1 MALDTDLRIENI
13 NGKYDI
19 IAKMGRLY
27 FVEGVEKQE
36 EECYNFNN
44 TSLCST
50 KMEISLGLGEF

>member
-27 FVEGVEKQE
+27 FVEGVEKRE

-44 TSLCST
+44 
-50 KMEISLGLGEF
+50 KILGYR